1 MLAYLSSF
9 LGAFVCG
16 FFAAGLFIWPLRAAL
31 EVRRVAS
38 VAADIRS

>member
-1 MLAYLSSF
+1 MIAYLSSF

-16 FFAAGLFIWPLRAAL
+16 FFAAALFIWPLRAAL